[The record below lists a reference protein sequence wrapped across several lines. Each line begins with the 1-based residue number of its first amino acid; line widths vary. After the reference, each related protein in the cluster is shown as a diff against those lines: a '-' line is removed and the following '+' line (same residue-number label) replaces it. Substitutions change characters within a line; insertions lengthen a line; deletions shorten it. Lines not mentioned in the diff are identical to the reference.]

1 MRIVSSL
8 DELLILPRDRCVNG
22 FRTRTAVRLDIPE
35 ITQPALV
42 RAQDALNEL
51 QERGG
56 SITGAVCMLLTLI
69 YGVVLVFQRHDSLL
83 TWRAA
88 GELFAALGLS
98 FTVGLA
104 ARFASCIHTRWQFR
118 RRCRELHRTLAGE
131 HLGATQVPIIES

>member
-8 DELLILPRDRCVNG
+8 DELLLLPRDRCVNG
-22 FRTRTAVRLDIPE
+22 FRTRTAVRLEIPD

-56 SITGAVCMLLTLI
+56 SITGAVCMLLTLV
-69 YGVVLVFQRHDSLL
+69 YGVVLVVQRHESLWNL
-83 TWRAA
+83 RGA
-88 GELFAALGLS
+88 GELLAALGLS
-98 FTVGLA
+98 FAVGLV

-118 RRCRELHRTLAGE
+118 RLCRELHRALAGQHAGPE
-131 HLGATQVPIIES
+131 AVTIVAS